1 VSGYNLADLFEY
13 VADAVPDRE
22 AIVTTHAPGRVGS
35 HAHGESVPARRL
47 TYRELDQRSN
57 RLAAVLATYGIGSG
71 DHIGLQLL
79 NGSEYLE
86 GMLAAFKLSAVPVNV
101 NFRYVE
107 SELRHLY
114 DDADLVAVIHH
125 RQFSTRVA
133 AAADEAP
140 LVKHL
145 IVVDD
150 DSGAEVAGGAVDYEQ
165 ALADATPARPDG
177 SGRSGDD
184 RYIAY
189 TGGTT
194 GLPKGVVW
202 RQEDIFFA
210 AMGGGDV
217 FQSGNFITTPAE
229 IVERI
234 PEVGGTILTT
244 PPLMHVSAQWGV
256 FHSLLAGGRV
266 VFAPHGK
273 FDADAIWRLVADEG
287 VNILTI
293 VGDTMARPLAEAV
306 ARASQTGTPYD
317 TSSLIVIGSG
327 GAVLSTTAKGR
338 IAELLPNVMVVDGFG
353 SSETGVVGNKLHVAG
368 DTSTAPRF
376 TVNAQTQVL
385 DDDGTPVEPGS
396 GNVGRLARKG
406 HVPLGYYKDETKTA
420 KTFVEVDGERW
431 VLPGDMAMV
440 DEDGTVVLLG
450 RGSTSINTGGEKV
463 YPEEVETALM
473 TSPDVADAV
482 VVGLPDEQ
490 WGERVVAV
498 VRAVDGA
505 TPTLE
510 ELQAHV
516 RATLA
521 GYKVPRSLVVVEHLE
536 RTPAGKADY
545 KWAKEKAA
553 AEAGTA

>member
-1 VSGYNLADLFEY
+1 VSGFNLADLFEL
-13 VADAVPDRE
+13 VVDAAPDRE
-22 AIVTTHAPGRVGS
+22 AIVS
-35 HAHGESVPARRL
+35 PARRL
-47 TYRELDQRSN
+47 NYRQLDERAN
-57 RLAAVLATYGIGSG
+57 RLAHVLADLGVGSG
-71 DHIGLQLL
+71 DHVGLQLL

-107 SELRHLY
+107 AELRHLY
-114 DDADLVAVIHH
+114 DDADLIAVVHH
-125 RQFSTRVA
+125 QRFSARVGA
-133 AAADEAP
+133 VSGDAHA
-140 LVKHL
+140 LKHL

-150 DSGAEVAGGAVDYEQ
+150 DSGEQMADGALDYEQ
-165 ALADATPARPDG
+165 SLAAASPERPHNPART
-177 SGRSGDD
+177 GDD

-194 GLPKGVVW
+194 GMPKGVVW

-217 FQSGNFITTPAE
+217 FQSGNFIKTPE
-229 IVERI
+229 ELIERL

-256 FHSLLAGGRV
+256 FAALFGGGRV
-266 VFAPHGK
+266 VFPPQGA
-273 FDADAIWRLVADEG
+273 FDADAVLRLVSDEG

-293 VGDTMARPLAEAV
+293 VGDAMARPIADALAKAQD
-306 ARASQTGTPYD
+306 SGSPYD
-317 TSSLIVIGSG
+317 LSSLFVIGSG
-327 GAVLSTTAKGR
+327 GAVLSTTAKTR
-338 IAELLPNVMVVDGFG
+338 LAELQPNLMIVDGFG
-353 SSETGVVGNKLHVAG
+353 SSETGVVGNKMHAAG
-368 DTSTAPRF
+368 DTSSAPRF

-385 DDDGTPVEPGS
+385 DDDGRPVEPGS
-396 GNVGRLARKG
+396 GKVGRLARKG
-406 HVPLGYYKDETKTA
+406 HVPIGYYKDEVKTKA
-420 KTFVEVDGERW
+420 TFVEVDGERW
-431 VLPGDMAMV
+431 VLPGDHATV

-473 TSPDVADAV
+473 TSDDVADAV
-482 VVGLPDEQ
+482 VIGLPDER

-498 VRAVDGA
+498 VKPSPGA

-510 ELQAHV
+510 SLQQHA
-516 RATLA
+516 RSSLA
-521 GYKVPRSLVVVEHLE
+521 GYKLPREVLLVDHIE

-545 KWAKEKAA
+545 AWAKET
-553 AEAGTA
+553 AGRLSPT

>member
-1 VSGYNLADLFEY
+1 VSGFNLADLFEL

-22 AIVTTHAPGRVGS
+22 VIVSPG
-35 HAHGESVPARRL
+35 RRL
-47 TYRELDQRSN
+47 TFAQLDERSN
-57 RLAAVLATYGIGSG
+57 RLAHAFAAAGIAAG

-107 SELRHLY
+107 NELRHLY
-114 DDADLVAVIHH
+114 DDADLVAVVHH
-125 RQFSTRVA
+125 RRFSPRVA
-133 AAADEAP
+133 AAADAAP
-140 LVKHL
+140 KVKHL
-145 IVVDD
+145 FVVDD
-150 DSGAEVAGGAVDYEQ
+150 DSGEDIAGGAVDYEQ
-165 ALADATPARPDG
+165 ALADAAADRPDG
-177 SGRSGDD
+177 SRRSGDD

-217 FQSGNFITTPAE
+217 FQSGNFISAPEE

-256 FHSLLAGGRV
+256 FHSLFAGGRV
-266 VFAPHGK
+266 VFPPPGA

-293 VGDTMARPLAEAV
+293 VGDAMARPLADAF
-306 ARASQTGTPYD
+306 ATAMQSGTAYD
-317 TSSLIVIGSG
+317 ASSLIVIGSG
-327 GAVLSTTAKGR
+327 GATLSTTAKTRLAG
-338 IAELLPNVMVVDGFG
+338 LLPNLMIVDGFG
-353 SSETGVVGNKLHVAG
+353 SSETGVVGNKLHASG
-368 DTSTAPRF
+368 DTSTSPRF
-376 TVNAQTQVL
+376 TVNAQTNVL
-385 DDDGTPVEPGS
+385 DDEGKPVAPGS
-396 GNVGRLARKG
+396 GKVGRLARKG
-406 HVPLGYYKDETKTA
+406 HVPLGYYKDEQKTA
-420 KTFVEVDGERW
+420 TTFLEIDGERW
-431 VLPGDMAMV
+431 VLPGDNATV

-473 TSPDVADAV
+473 TSDDVADAV
-482 VVGLPDEQ
+482 VVGLPDER

-498 VRAVDGA
+498 VKPAAGA
-505 TPTLE
+505 TPTLQS
-510 ELQAHV
+510 LQEHA
-516 RATLA
+516 RASLA
-521 GYKVPRSLVVVEHLE
+521 GYKLPRALVVVDTLE
-536 RTPAGKADY
+536 RTPAGKPDY
-545 KWAKEKAA
+545 KWAKQKAA
-553 AEAGTA
+553 AEASGA

>member
-1 VSGYNLADLFEY
+1 VSGFNLADLFER

-22 AIVTTHAPGRVGS
+22 VIVS
-35 HAHGESVPARRL
+35 PARRL
-47 TYRELDQRSN
+47 TFAQLDERSN
-57 RLAAVLATYGIGSG
+57 RLANAFAAAGIGAG

-107 SELRHLY
+107 NELRHLY
-114 DDADLVAVIHH
+114 DDADLVAVVHH
-125 RQFSTRVA
+125 RRFSPRVA
-133 AAADEAP
+133 AAADSAP
-140 LVKHL
+140 KVKHL
-145 IVVDD
+145 FVVDD
-150 DSGAEVAGGAVDYEQ
+150 DSGEDIAGGAVDYEH
-165 ALADATPARPDG
+165 ALRDAPADRPDG
-177 SGRSGDD
+177 SRRTGDD

-217 FQSGNFITTPAE
+217 FQSGNFINTPAE
-229 IVERI
+229 ITERI

-256 FHSLLAGGRV
+256 FHSLFAGGRV
-266 VFAPHGK
+266 VFPPPGA
-273 FDADAIWRLVADEG
+273 FDADAIWKLVADEG

-293 VGDTMARPLAEAV
+293 VGDAMARPLADAY
-306 ARASQTGTPYD
+306 AKATQSGAPYD
-317 TSSLIVIGSG
+317 ASSLIVIGSG
-327 GAVLSTTAKGR
+327 GATLSTTAKAR
-338 IAELLPNVMVVDGFG
+338 LAELLPNLMIVDGFG
-353 SSETGVVGNKLHVAG
+353 SSETGVVGNKLHASG
-368 DTSTAPRF
+368 DTSTSPRF
-376 TVNAQTQVL
+376 TVNAQTNVL
-385 DDDGTPVEPGS
+385 DDDGKPVEPGS
-396 GNVGRLARKG
+396 GKVGRLARKG
-406 HVPLGYYKDETKTA
+406 HVPLGYYKDEKKTA
-420 KTFVEVDGERW
+420 TTFLEIDGERW
-431 VLPGDMAMV
+431 VLPGDNATV

-473 TSPDVADAV
+473 TSDDVADAV
-482 VVGLPDEQ
+482 VVGLPDER

-498 VRAVDGA
+498 VKPAPGA
-505 TPTLE
+505 SPTLQS
-510 ELQAHV
+510 LQEHA
-516 RATLA
+516 RASLA
-521 GYKVPRSLVVVEHLE
+521 GYKLPRALVLVDTLE
-536 RTPAGKADY
+536 RTPAGKPDY

-553 AEAGTA
+553 AEASDA

>member
-1 VSGYNLADLFEY
+1 MSGFNLADLFET
-13 VADAVPDRE
+13 VVDNAPDRE
-22 AIVTTHAPGRVGS
+22 AIVS
-35 HAHGESVPARRL
+35 PARRL
-47 TYRELDQRSN
+47 TFRALDERAN
-57 RLAAVLATYGIGSG
+57 RLAHVLSGLGVGAG

-107 SELRHLY
+107 AELRHLY

-125 RQFSTRVA
+125 RRFSPRVGA
-133 AAADEAP
+133 VTSEART
-140 LVKHL
+140 VRHL
-145 IVVDD
+145 LVVDD
-150 DSGAEVAGGAVDYEQ
+150 DSGEQPAEGAIDYEQ
-165 ALADATPARPDG
+165 ALAAAKPDRPVNPT
-177 SGRSGDD
+177 RNGDD
-184 RYIAY
+184 IYIAY

-194 GLPKGVVW
+194 GMPKGVVW

-217 FQSGNFITTPAE
+217 FQSGNFIKTPE
-229 IVERI
+229 ELIERM

-256 FHSLLAGGRV
+256 FHSLFAGGRI
-266 VFAPHGK
+266 VFPPQGA
-273 FDADAIWRLVADEG
+273 FDADAVLGLVAAEG

-293 VGDTMARPLAEAV
+293 VGDAMARPIADAV
-306 ARASQTGTPYD
+306 QRAQQAGSPYD
-317 TSSLIVIGSG
+317 LSSLFVIGSG

-338 IAELLPNVMVVDGFG
+338 LAELLPNLMIVDGFG
-353 SSETGVVGNKLHVAG
+353 SSETGVVGNKMHAAG

-385 DDDGTPVEPGS
+385 DEQGRPVAPGS
-396 GNVGRLARKG
+396 GIVGRLARKG
-406 HVPLGYYKDETKTA
+406 HVPLGYYKDEEKTKA
-420 KTFVEVDGERW
+420 TFVEVDGERW
-431 VLPGDMAMV
+431 VLPGDNAIV
-440 DEDGTVVLLG
+440 EEDGTVVLLG

-482 VVGLPDEQ
+482 VVGLPDER

-498 VRAVDGA
+498 VKPAAGA
-505 TPTLE
+505 TPTLTG
-510 ELQAHV
+510 LQEHA
-516 RATLA
+516 RASLA
-521 GYKVPRSLVVVEHLE
+521 GYKLPRELILVDDVE

-545 KWAKEKAA
+545 KWARAT
-553 AEAGTA
+553 AEQRSTA